1 MIELGIKTPPA
12 DTASAVTSKY
22 TEAYN
27 LNVRICIN
35 AQMAQQNL
43 YEMCKGLKEMR
54 DSKLYKELGYSTFE
68 DYCEQETGFK
78 RSQVYNYISIVEKLP
93 EEFVQSIG
101 QIGMTKA
108 LILTKLSEDERT
120 EIAEKNDLET
130 TSVRELERQIKELK
144 IKADKADMLSGRLDD
159 MNKNCGR
166 ISKQRD
172 EAELR
177 IRHLEAEIKELESR
191 PIEVAVPDASHEVEN
206 MRDAMRRLNREHDE
220 WSARIQDEHFKDVQR
235 IHKEYREKMDQ
246 LRAEYEE
253 KLADSQQGD
262 APEPGGKEIFK
273 AYLANAIDA
282 AKRLTG
288 FLAAHP
294 DDTCRAQAVRFFE
307 AAMKEVQH
315 ETF

>member
-43 YEMCKGLKEMR
+43 YEVCKGLKEMR
-54 DSKLYKELGYSTFE
+54 DGKLYKELGYQNFE
-68 DYCEQETGFK
+68 EYCESEVGFTRQNAYK
-78 RSQVYNYISIVEKLP
+78 YIKVAEHLP
-93 EEFVQSIG
+93 QDFVNSG
-101 QIGMTKA
+101 LQIGLKKLA
-108 LILTKLSEDERT
+108 LLAKLDEPQRE
-120 EIAEKNDLET
+120 EIQKNVDLET
-130 TSVRELERQIKELK
+130 TSVRELERQIKEIQAEK
-144 IKADKADMLSGRLDD
+144 DQAVADKSAAEAKASASTQRAESLSQQ
-159 MNKNCGR
+159 
-166 ISKQRD
+166 ITS
-172 EAELR
+172 
-177 IRHLEAEIKELESR
+177 LEAEIKELESR

-253 KLADSQQGD
+253 KLTDSQQGD

-307 AAMKEVQH
+307 AAMKEVQA
-315 ETF
+315 

>member
-78 RSQVYNYISIVEKLP
+78 RSQVYSYIAVAEKLP
-93 EEFVQSIG
+93 PDFVQSTG
-101 QIGMTKA
+101 QIGVQ
-108 LILTKLSEDERT
+108 KLYLLARISEEEREQIT
-120 EIAEKNDLET
+120 SGTDLESAT
-130 TSVRELERQIKELK
+130 VKQLEQQVKQLR
-144 IKADKADMLSGRLDD
+144 ADKDKAVADKSAAEAKASASTQRAESLSQQ
-159 MNKNCGR
+159 
-166 ISKQRD
+166 ITS
-172 EAELR
+172 
-177 IRHLEAEIKELESR
+177 LEAEIKELESR

-288 FLAAHP
+288 FLTAHP

-307 AAMKEVQH
+307 AAMKEVQA
-315 ETF
+315 

>member
-93 EEFVQSIG
+93 EDFVQSIG

-262 APEPGGKEIFK
+262 VPEPGGKEIFK

-307 AAMKEVQH
+307 AAMKEVQA
-315 ETF
+315 

>member
-93 EEFVQSIG
+93 EDFVQSIG

-108 LILTKLSEDERT
+108 LILTKLSEDDRA
-120 EIAEKNDLET
+120 EITQSTNLE
-130 TSVRELERQIKELK
+130 SVSVKELERQIKEIQAEK
-144 IKADKADMLSGRLDD
+144 DQAVADKSAAEAKASASTQRAESLSQQ
-159 MNKNCGR
+159 
-166 ISKQRD
+166 ITS
-172 EAELR
+172 
-177 IRHLEAEIKELESR
+177 LEAEIKELESR

-253 KLADSQQGD
+253 KLADSQQGG

-307 AAMKEVQH
+307 AAMKEVQA
-315 ETF
+315 

>member
-78 RSQVYNYISIVEKLP
+78 RANVYNYITVVENLP
-93 EEFVQSIG
+93 KEFVQTSR
-101 QIGMTKA
+101 QIGVSK
-108 LILTKLSEDERT
+108 LLLLTKLSEEERT

-159 MNKNCGR
+159 MNENCNR

-177 IRHLEAEIKELESR
+177 IRHLETEIKELESR

-262 APEPGGKEIFK
+262 VPEPGGKEIFK

-307 AAMKEVQH
+307 AAMKEVQA
-315 ETF
+315 

>member
-1 MIELGIKTPPA
+1 
-12 DTASAVTSKY
+12 
-22 TEAYN
+22 
-27 LNVRICIN
+27 
-35 AQMAQQNL
+35 
-43 YEMCKGLKEMR
+43 
-54 DSKLYKELGYSTFE
+54 
-68 DYCEQETGFK
+68 
-78 RSQVYNYISIVEKLP
+78 
-93 EEFVQSIG
+93 
-101 QIGMTKA
+101 MTKA

-262 APEPGGKEIFK
+262 VPEPGGKEIFK

-307 AAMKEVQH
+307 AAMKEVQA
-315 ETF
+315 

>member
-93 EEFVQSIG
+93 EDFVQSIG

-130 TSVRELERQIKELK
+130 TSVRELERQIKEIQAEK
-144 IKADKADMLSGRLDD
+144 DQAVADKSAAEAKASASTQRAESLSQQ
-159 MNKNCGR
+159 
-166 ISKQRD
+166 ITS
-172 EAELR
+172 
-177 IRHLEAEIKELESR
+177 LEAEIKELESR

-307 AAMKEVQH
+307 AAMKEVQA
-315 ETF
+315 

>member
-93 EEFVQSIG
+93 EDFVQSIG

-130 TSVRELERQIKELK
+130 TSVRELERQIKEIQAEK
-144 IKADKADMLSGRLDD
+144 DQAVADKSAAEAKASASTQRAESLSQQ
-159 MNKNCGR
+159 
-166 ISKQRD
+166 ITS
-172 EAELR
+172 
-177 IRHLEAEIKELESR
+177 LEAEIKELESR

-246 LRAEYEE
+246 LRAEYED

-307 AAMKEVQH
+307 AAMKEVQA
-315 ETF
+315 